1 MRRENKKK
9 TTHNLSCG
17 KYEII
22 KSIKNRDNTRQSRID
37 IFTDIDKNY
46 LRKHVQ

>member
-9 TTHNLSCG
+9 HHNLSCG

-22 KSIKNRDNTRQSRID
+22 KSIKNTRQSRID